1 MSVSGDGSI
10 AGNAA
15 TSRLLA
21 RLALADPN
29 AIAAIDQ
36 YHRQLSYGELL
47 AQIAKHAATL
57 PASGLA
63 LVEASPTLGWLEA
76 YLACWRR
83 GLSVLLTPRG
93 DAYALD
99 RLRAQFRP
107 KLLMREE
114 NGYAPEIAESAADT
128 PIHADLALMLSTS
141 GSTGDAKCV
150 KLSHSNVAANAESI
164 AQYLEITPGHRGL
177 VNLPVHYSY
186 GLSIVHSHLWAGAT
200 ILLTDQS
207 VIDDSFWAFAKKHAA
222 TSFAGVPH
230 VYELLHRTDL
240 EQHAPPSL
248 RYFTQAGGRLRAELV
263 SHFAEIA
270 AKRDW
275 RFFVMY
281 GQTEATAR
289 MAYVPPDV
297 TRERPGVI
305 GKAIPGGK
313 LSVQEENGAPLAQGV
328 EGELVYEGPNVMMGY
343 AYSSDDLAAP
353 PSLDKLV
360 TGDLAVQEPDGLFRI
375 TGRKARFVKLFGA
388 RVSLDSVERR
398 LEELGHPGA
407 AVGTDDNLVVY
418 ITDRAAEK
426 THAKLAEWLGVPE
439 RSVTV
444 EHIDE
449 LPRLASGKTDYAN
462 LNARA
467 PKQDESA
474 APAGNVLAAFQTA
487 FPHDTVEDEST
498 FDALG
503 GDSLT
508 YVSLALDLERM
519 INPLPSDWSHRS
531 VAELSALALAP
542 PSGKPKARNTL
553 LASMESAR
561 GLACLLVV
569 YAHVIGFG
577 ADQGLE
583 LPDGDPWRLSVQML
597 DFLRM
602 PLFVAISGFVYA
614 AMAPP
619 PGAWRSFT
627 KRKLIQLGIPL
638 AFATFVFWLMRGVS
652 SGTFDD
658 IVRAYTWGYQHLWFL
673 GSLLIILILA
683 ATIDSVLK
691 APKSVWWIVLVFTA
705 FTAHLAPDLP
715 VLHFY
720 NTAVLIPF
728 FALGVVMQRHSALFS
743 SRNALIAAA
752 LLSAYIFGL
761 EAFNIANGRL
771 PYDGIWVLGFPLTAG
786 VIVLLL
792 NTIGRTPWLAL
803 IAIYS
808 FTIYLWHPLP
818 NAVVREALQAIGLSS
833 IPVVALLGFI
843 AGVGVP
849 IAMHLIASRIPI
861 VRTLVTGR

>member
-1 MSVSGDGSI
+1 MSANGDESL
-10 AGNAA
+10 AGDTA

-21 RLALADPN
+21 RLALANPN

-36 YHRQLSYGELL
+36 YDRALSYGELL
-47 AQIAKHAATL
+47 AQIEKHAATL

-63 LVEASPTLGWLEA
+63 LIEASPTLGWLET

-83 GLSVLLTPRG
+83 GLPVLLTPRG
-93 DAYALD
+93 DAYALE

-107 KLLMREE
+107 AVVLREE
-114 NGYAPEIAESAADT
+114 NGYAPELADNAST
-128 PIHADLALMLSTS
+128 APIHHDLALMLSTS

-150 KLSHSNVAANAESI
+150 KLSHANVAANADSI
-164 AQYLEITPGHRGL
+164 TQYLEITPEHRGL

-207 VIDDSFWAFAKKHAA
+207 VIEDAFWAFAKKHNA

-263 SHFAEIA
+263 SHFADIA

-289 MAYVPPDV
+289 MAYVPPEL

-313 LSVQEENGAPLAQGV
+313 LSVQDEQGAPLAPGA

-343 AYSSDDLAAP
+343 AHGSGDLAAP
-353 PSLDKLV
+353 PTLTKLV
-360 TGDLAVQEPDGLFRI
+360 TGDLAVQEPDGLVRI
-375 TGRKARFVKLFGA
+375 TGRKSRFVKLFGA

-398 LEELGHPGA
+398 LEEIGHPGA

-426 THAKLAEWLGVPE
+426 TRAKLAEWLNVPE
-439 RSVTV
+439 RTITV
-444 EHIDE
+444 EHIAE
-449 LPRLASGKTDYAN
+449 LPRMASGKTDYAS

-467 PKQDESA
+467 PKQAEST
-474 APAGNVLAAFQTA
+474 APDDTVLAAFQTA
-487 FPHDTVEDEST
+487 FPHDTVEDESS

-508 YVSLALDLERM
+508 YVSLALDLERLVT
-519 INPLPSDWSHRS
+519 PLPTDWSHRS

-542 PSGKPKARNTL
+542 PSGKPQTRNPL
-553 LASMESAR
+553 LASMESVR

-577 ADQGLE
+577 ADQGLG
-583 LPDGDPWRLSVQML
+583 LPDGDPWRLSVQVL

-619 PGAWRSFT
+619 PGAWPSFT
-627 KRKLIQLGIPL
+627 KRKLIQLGVPL
-638 AFATFVFWLMRGVS
+638 AFATFVFWLMRGVMN
-652 SGTFDD
+652 GEFDD
-658 IVRAYTWGYQHLWFL
+658 IVRAYVWGYQHLWFL

-691 APKSVWWIVLVFTA
+691 APKYVWWILLFGVALTSHA
-705 FTAHLAPDLP
+705 APDLP
-715 VLHFY
+715 VLHFF
-720 NTAVLIPF
+720 NTAFLIPF
-728 FALGVVMQRHSALFS
+728 FAMGVVMQRHPALFS
-743 SRNALIAAA
+743 SRGMLAAAA

-761 EAFNIANGRL
+761 EAFNIANGRF
-771 PYDGIWVLGFPLTAG
+771 PYAGIWVLAYPLTAG
-786 VIVLLL
+786 VVVLLL
-792 NTIGRTPWLAL
+792 NVVGRVPWLAL

-818 NAVVREALQAIGLSS
+818 NAAVREALQAIGVSS
-833 IPVVALLGFI
+833 IPVLALLGFV

-849 IAMHLIASRIPI
+849 IAMHLVASRIPI

>member
-1 MSVSGDGSI
+1 MSANGDESL
-10 AGNAA
+10 AGNTA

-29 AIAAIDQ
+29 AIVAIDQ
-36 YHRQLSYGELL
+36 YDRQLSYGELR
-47 AQIAKHAATL
+47 AQIEKHAAAL

-63 LVEASPTLGWLEA
+63 LMEASPTLGWLEA
-76 YLACWRR
+76 YLACWQR
-83 GLSVLLTPRG
+83 GLPVLLTPRG

-107 KLLMREE
+107 AVLLREE
-114 NGYAPEIAESAADT
+114 NGYAPEIAENAAT
-128 PIHADLALMLSTS
+128 APIHPDLALMLSTS

-150 KLSHSNVAANAESI
+150 KLSHVNVAANAESI
-164 AQYLEITPGHRGL
+164 AQYLEITPEHRAL
-177 VNLPVHYSY
+177 LNLPVHYSY

-200 ILLTDQS
+200 ILLTDES
-207 VIDDSFWAFAKKHAA
+207 VLEDSFWAFAKKHNA

-263 SHFAEIA
+263 SHFADIA

-313 LSVQEENGAPLAQGV
+313 LSVQDENGAPLGANV

-343 AYSSDDLAAP
+343 AYGSEDLAAP
-353 PSLDKLV
+353 PALTKLV
-360 TGDLAVQEPDGLFRI
+360 TGDLAVQESDGLFRI
-375 TGRKARFVKLFGA
+375 TGRKSRFIKLFGA

-407 AVGTDDNLVVY
+407 AVGMDDHLVVY
-418 ITDRAAEK
+418 ITDRATEK
-426 THAKLAEWLGVPE
+426 TRTKLAEWLGVPE

-444 EHIDE
+444 EHLAE
-449 LPRLASGKTDYAN
+449 LPRLASGKTDYTS

-467 PKQDESA
+467 PKQDDSA
-474 APAGNVLAAFQTA
+474 APAGDVLAAFQAA
-487 FPHDTVEDEST
+487 FPHDTVEDESS

-508 YVSLALDLERM
+508 YVSLALDLERL

-542 PSGKPKARNTL
+542 PSGKAKTRNPL
-553 LASMESAR
+553 LASMESVR

-583 LPDGDPWRLSVQML
+583 LPDGDPWRLSVQVL

-619 PGAWRSFT
+619 PGAWRTFSR
-627 KRKLIQLGIPL
+627 RKLIQLGVPL
-638 AFATFVFWLMRGVS
+638 AFATFVFWLMRGVMN
-652 SGTFDD
+652 GEFDD
-658 IVRAYTWGYQHLWFL
+658 IVRAYVWGYQHLWFL
-673 GSLLIILILA
+673 GSLLVLLLVA
-683 ATIDSVLK
+683 AAIDSVLK
-691 APKSVWWIVLVFTA
+691 APQAVWWGILFVAA
-705 FTAHLAPDLP
+705 FTAHLTPDIQ
-715 VLHFY
+715 VLHLR
-720 NTAVLIPF
+720 NTATLVPF
-728 FALGVVMQRHSALFS
+728 FALGVLMQRRPALFT
-743 SRNALIAAA
+743 SRAVLVSAAV
-752 LLSAYIFGL
+752 LSAYIFGL
-761 EAFNIANGRL
+761 QAYNLANGRW
-771 PYDGIWVLGFPLTAG
+771 PYEGIWILGIPLTAG
-786 VIVLLL
+786 VILLLL
-792 NTIGRTPWLAL
+792 NVLGRVPWLAF

-818 NAVVREALQAIGLSS
+818 NAAVRELLQAIGVSS

-843 AGVGVP
+843 AGVSVP
-849 IAMHLIASRIPI
+849 IAMHMVASRIPI

>member
-1 MSVSGDGSI
+1 MSANGDQSL
-10 AGNAA
+10 AGNKA

-36 YHRQLSYGELL
+36 HDRQLSYGELR
-47 AQIAKHAATL
+47 AQIEKHAASL

-63 LVEASPTLGWLEA
+63 LIEASPTLGWLDA
-76 YLACWRR
+76 YLACWHR
-83 GLSVLLTPRG
+83 GLPVLLTPRG
-93 DAYALD
+93 DTYALD
-99 RLRAQFRP
+99 RLRTQFKP
-107 KLLMREE
+107 ALLMREE
-114 NGYAPEIAESAADT
+114 NGYAPELAENAAT
-128 PIHADLALMLSTS
+128 APIHTDLALMLSTS

-150 KLSHSNVAANAESI
+150 KLSHANVAANAESI
-164 AQYLEITPGHRGL
+164 AQYLQITPEHRGL

-186 GLSIVHSHLWAGAT
+186 GLSIVHSHLYAGAT

-207 VIDDSFWAFAKKHAA
+207 VIEDAFWAFAKKHNG

-240 EQHAPPSL
+240 EQHAPASL
-248 RYFTQAGGRLRAELV
+248 RYFTQAGGRLRAEFV
-263 SHFAEIA
+263 SHFADIA
-270 AKRDW
+270 VKRDW

-289 MAYVPPDV
+289 MAYVPPDL

-313 LSVQEENGAPLAQGV
+313 LSVQDEQGAPVAPGA
-328 EGELVYEGPNVMMGY
+328 EGELVYQGPNVMMGY
-343 AYSSDDLAAP
+343 ASSSDDLAAP

-360 TGDLAVQEPDGLFRI
+360 TGDLAVQESDGLFRI
-375 TGRKARFVKLFGA
+375 TGRKSRFVKLFGA

-407 AVGTDDNLVVY
+407 AVGTDDHLVVY
-418 ITDRAAEK
+418 VTDNATEK
-426 THAKLAEWLGVPE
+426 TRAKLAEWLSVPE
-439 RSVTV
+439 RTISV
-444 EHIDE
+444 EHIAE

-467 PKQDESA
+467 PKQDEAS
-474 APAGNVLAAFQTA
+474 APADSVLAAFQTA

-508 YVSLALDLERM
+508 YVSLALDLERL

-542 PSGKPKARNTL
+542 SSGKPKARNNL
-553 LASMESAR
+553 LASMESVR

-577 ADQGLE
+577 VDQGLS
-583 LPDGDPWRLSVQML
+583 LPDGDPWRLSVVAL

-602 PLFVAISGFVYA
+602 PLFVTISGFVYA
-614 AMAPP
+614 AMAPA
-619 PGAWRSFT
+619 PGTWLSFG

-638 AFATFVFWLMRGVS
+638 AFATFAFWLMRGVMNDA
-652 SGTFDD
+652 FDD
-658 IVRAYTWGYQHLWFL
+658 LVHAYTWGYQHLWFL
-673 GSLLIILILA
+673 GSLLIILLLA
-683 ATIDSVLK
+683 AAVDSVFK
-691 APKSVWWIVLVFTA
+691 APKYVWWVILFVTA
-705 FTAHLAPDLP
+705 FTMPAAPRLP

-720 NTAVLIPF
+720 NTAILIPF
-728 FALGVVMQRHSALFS
+728 FAMGILMQRHSALFS
-743 SRNALIAAA
+743 SRGMLAAA
-752 LLSAYIFGL
+752 AFLTACIFGL
-761 EAFNIANGRL
+761 EAYNITNGRGV
-771 PYDGIWVLGFPLTAG
+771 YEGIWWFGYLLTAG
-786 VIVLLL
+786 VVIFLL
-792 NTIGRTPWLAL
+792 NIVGRVPWLSL

-808 FTIYLWHPLP
+808 FTIYLWHPMP
-818 NAVVREALQAIGLSS
+818 NAAVREVLQAIGVNS
-833 IPVVALLGFI
+833 IPVLALLGFA

-849 IAMHLIASRIPI
+849 IVMHLVASRIPI